1 MQEFFMIDSRLRSLQ
16 LVARHGTVT
25 AAAAALHYT
34 PSAVSAQL
42 KSLSAEIG
50 IEVVERHGRVV
61 RLTATGALLV
71 KQADELS
78 ARWEQMHAELMTT
91 SNRWPA
97 SLRLAGFSTAAS
109 SLLPGVA
116 TAVERSHPGTE
127 VRIIEADP
135 VECFDSLL
143 NGTVDLAVVV
153 ATETLPRFDDP
164 RFEQRPLVADPLDL
178 LVPTG
183 HRFAGLESVPLA
195 ATAREPWIMDHPG
208 RPSHQLV
215 LTSCLAAGFNPRQA
229 HEAVEWD
236 TGAALVHAGL
246 GVCLVPRLARLPWG
260 YDIVRVPLEG
270 DPSPSR
276 QIRTGIRAGSGK
288 SPLLATA
295 QAVLADVSPASVS

>member
-1 MQEFFMIDSRLRSLQ
+1 MQKFCMLDPRLKSLQ
-16 LVARHGTVT
+16 LVAWHGTVT
-25 AAAAALHYT
+25 SAAHALHYT

-42 KSLSAEIG
+42 KSLSADLG
-50 IEVVERHGRVV
+50 VDVIERQGRAV
-61 RLTATGALLV
+61 RVTPAGALLL
-71 KQADELS
+71 KQAEELS
-78 ARWEQMHAELMTT
+78 ARWEHMHAELLVATDRFP
-91 SNRWPA
+91 S

-109 SLLPGVA
+109 TLLPGVA
-116 TAVERSHPGTE
+116 TAVERAHPGTE
-127 VRIIEADP
+127 VRIVEADP
-135 VECFDSLL
+135 VQCFEFLL
-143 NGTVDLAVVV
+143 AGTVDLAVVV
-153 ATETLPRFDDP
+153 ATEFLPRFDDP

-178 LVPTG
+178 LVPTH

-195 ATAREPWIMDHPG
+195 ETAREPWIMDHPG

-246 GVCLVPRLARLPWG
+246 GVCLVPRLARLPHG
-260 YDIVRVPLEG
+260 YDIVRVPLQG

-276 QIRTGIRAGSGK
+276 QIRTGIRAGSGT

>member
-1 MQEFFMIDSRLRSLQ
+1 MIDPRLQSLQ
-16 LVARHGTVT
+16 LVAWHGTVT
-25 AAAAALHYT
+25 AAAAAMHYT

-42 KSLSAEIG
+42 KSLSSEIG
-50 IEVVERHGRVV
+50 IEVIERHGRVV
-61 RLTATGALLV
+61 RLTAAGALLV
-71 KQADELS
+71 QQADELS
-78 ARWEQMHAELMTT
+78 ARWQQMHAELMTSAHRT
-91 SNRWPA
+91 PV

-109 SLLPGVA
+109 TLLPRVA
-116 TAVERSHPGTE
+116 TTVEGAHPGTE

-143 NGTVDLAVVV
+143 AGTVDLAVVV
-153 ATETLPRFDDP
+153 ATEALPRFDDP

-195 ATAREPWIMDHPG
+195 ETAREPWIMDHPG

-246 GVCLVPRLARLPWG
+246 GVCLVPRLARLPHG
-260 YDIVRVPLEG
+260 YDIVRVPLHG

-276 QIRTGIRAGSGK
+276 QIRTGIRAGSAG

-295 QAVLADVSPASVS
+295 QEVLTDLSSVSVS